1 MAQRVEGWTTGAVCR
16 VVFMAEFEQ
25 DWGAVLSGHRSPE
38 MITRLASMFDAH
50 NIDPDSV
57 ASALADHE
65 AFVAAT
71 TSRSDWADAYGG
83 KVAAALIAAEV
94 LEQAAALQRMVSTI
108 RSRIVAQVVAESS
121 VVETA
126 RRLGYS
132 HQHIS
137 RLRKSGAGQQCHEGE
152 EETSRSAVLGI

>member
-1 MAQRVEGWTTGAVCR
+1 MAHSER
-16 VVFMAEFEQ
+16 

-38 MITRLASMFDAH
+38 MITRLAPVFEAH
-50 NIDPDSV
+50 NIDPDAV
-57 ASALADHE
+57 ASALADQE

-94 LEQAAALQRMVSTI
+94 LEQTAALQRKVSTV

-121 VVETA
+121 VGETA
-126 RRLGYS
+126 RQLGYS

-137 RLRKSGAGQQCHEGE
+137 RLRKSGAAQQRHETE
-152 EETSRSAVLGI
+152 EVTSRSVVLGI

>member
-1 MAQRVEGWTTGAVCR
+1 MADS
-16 VVFMAEFEQ
+16 EQ
-25 DWGAVLSGHRSPE
+25 DWGTVLSGHRSPE
-38 MITRLASMFDAH
+38 MITRLASVFEAH
-50 NIDPDSV
+50 NIAPDAV

-65 AFVAAT
+65 TFVAVT
-71 TSRSDWADAYGG
+71 TSRSDWEEAYGG

-94 LEQAAALQRMVSTI
+94 LEQAAALQLTVSTI

-126 RRLGYS
+126 RQLGYS

-137 RLRKSGAGQQCHEGE
+137 RLRKSDAAQQRHEGE
-152 EETSRSAVLGI
+152 EATSRSVVLGI